1 MAASIYFIKALPQ
14 HLLSCQVFMLEGE
27 ARGQYLG
34 HHRFCL
40 IFQRLVDE

>member
-1 MAASIYFIKALPQ
+1 MSPAASALM
-14 HLLSCQVFMLEGE
+14 QVFMLASG

-40 IFQRLVDE
+40 ISQRLVEMNIILRTLV